1 MINALAGASHLL
13 LMDESQSSHKYLI
26 NVSQGFSTVNNMI
39 RRILLILMVLAI
51 PAGLASAS
59 QALADTANPPIE
71 HQQPI
76 VVQLDSTSN
85 APASVATTGHGDN
98 DE

>member
-1 MINALAGASHLL
+1 MITALARASHLF
-13 LMDESQSSHKYLI
+13 LMDESSSSHKYLI
-26 NVSQGFSTVNNMI
+26 NVSHGFSTVYNMI
-39 RRILLILMVLAI
+39 RRILLILLVLAI

-76 VVQLDSTSN
+76 VVQLDSASN
-85 APASVATTGHGDN
+85 APSSDAATGRGDD